1 MKTNIIK
8 ALFGLIL
15 TFSISGLYA
24 QSPRIK
30 LNQIVKDTISGSVLI
45 SNLTDS
51 NMVYSRN
58 FYINAADTSLVFFG
72 TTIVAGSGGGGSFV
86 TLPQLTDSLALY
98 ATKVQLSD
106 SMATVLKQVATDLT
120 LTGDGTGASPL
131 KVDTS
136 VIATVSALRDSLA
149 GIISSVSTD
158 VTLTGD
164 GSVGNPL
171 KVDTTT
177 YIATKGDLNL
187 YYLASNPNGY
197 TSDTGTV
204 TSVAATAG
212 TGISISGSPIT
223 GAGTLTITNTAPD
236 QTVSITG
243 AGINAVSGTYPNF
256 TITGTEVDGST
267 TNELQT
273 ISYNSGTNTLS
284 LSDGGGTA
292 DLSNLALVDSTRINA
307 TGDTAL
313 YYQNGVLIGTGAIA
327 GGGGGSY
334 NNISETVDTVYIS
347 DYLNVDTAT
356 LYVDASMNRVGIL
369 TASPAHTLHINR
381 NVTNTSR
388 ALLIGD
394 TPTYPDRNGIVDIGG
409 THEMNTNGTGFT
421 FVPNLKNSN
430 NSNAFY
436 GYGINPNVDLQQNL
450 FNYYNFLGI
459 NTMKTNGYT
468 LTDLSN
474 AFYRNDFFSSTGT
487 VTNSVVVDIAS
498 PYFYTSAIKPTNN
511 TGFRI
516 LNQGASGITT
526 SYGLYIDSQ
535 SGATN
540 SYPLYI
546 GNFTSGTLSASS
558 GIITASSDQRLKNED
573 GLVEN
578 GIEKINQLNPRY
590 FYWKDQ
596 KMGINRQIGFY
607 AQEVNAVIPEAAP
620 IPNDGEY
627 WGLYDRG
634 LIAVSI
640 KAIQEQQSIIESQ
653 ATEIETLKTQ
663 IQLILNEIQILKN
676 N

>member
-30 LNQIVKDTISGSVLI
+30 LNQIVKDTVSGSVLI
-45 SNLTDS
+45 SNLADS

-58 FYINAADTSLVFFG
+58 FYIGSDTSLVFFG
-72 TTIVAGSGGGGSFV
+72 TTIVAGGGGGGSFV

-120 LTGDGTGASPL
+120 LTGLGTDASPL

-158 VTLTGD
+158 ITLTGD

-256 TITGTEVDGST
+256 TITGTEVDGSV
-267 TNELQT
+267 TNEIQD
-273 ISYNSGTNTLS
+273 ISTSGAAGNISISSGSTLNLNVNDADASATNEGSLTVGAGTASTSVISSNTSGSTDVTLTAGSNITLS
-284 LSDGGGTA
+284 ETGNNITIAATGGGA
-292 DLSNLALVDSTRINA
+292 
-307 TGDTAL
+307 
-313 YYQNGVLIGTGAIA
+313 
-327 GGGGGSY
+327 SY
-334 NNISETVDTVYIS
+334 NNISETADTVYIS

-356 LYVDASMNRVGIL
+356 LYVDATNNRVGIG
-369 TASPAHTLHINR
+369 TTSPSVPLSIGAD
-381 NVTNTSR
+381 
-388 ALLIGD
+388 GD
-394 TPTYPDRNGIVDIGG
+394 TLFSNSVGRFARFSNASNTGGFNMGYSITEQLGVFTSQGANSGFSYWTNNGSWGERMRI
-409 THEMNTNGTGFT
+409 HTNGN
-421 FVPNLKNSN
+421 V
-430 NSNAFY
+430 
-436 GYGINPNVDLQQNL
+436 GIGTTSPSYDLH
-450 FNYYNFLGI
+450 
-459 NTMKTNGYT
+459 
-468 LTDLSN
+468 
-474 AFYRNDFFSSTGT
+474 
-487 VTNSVVVDIAS
+487 VVDDIFAS
-498 PYFYTSAIKPTNN
+498 DSIIGTSFV
-511 TGFRI
+511 G
-516 LNQGASGITT
+516 T
-526 SYGLYIDSQ
+526 SDS
-535 SGATN
+535 
-540 SYPLYI
+540 
-546 GNFTSGTLSASS
+546 
-558 GIITASSDQRLKNED
+558 RLKQDIELIN
-573 GLVEN
+573 N
-578 GIEKINQLNPRY
+578 GIENILKLNPVSYRY
-590 FYWKDQ
+590 IIDSSNVNKRF
-596 KMGINRQIGFY
+596 GFI
-607 AQEVNAVIPEAAP
+607 AQEVEAFLPNLVSERFDGMKLLNYLDIIP
-620 IPNDGEY
+620 INT
-627 WGLYDRG
+627 
-634 LIAVSI
+634 
-640 KAIQEQQSIIESQ
+640 KAIQEQQAIIQSQ
-653 ATEIETLKTQ
+653 ATEIESLKSQ